1 MDQIYKTSQA
11 AILTNELIEQGFPI
25 YAGRS
30 TEDMAIL
37 RKPLTLR
44 PSATTGTK
52 MYFYDLSQYWLLFSG
67 NYVPYIAIQDHLY
80 PLFKVNADQEWTP
93 LYKVY
98 HPQLKAGN
106 RSVTPITQI
115 IVQVNELKHLRKRLY
130 LSREGL
136 YLSRDG
142 VSLPILDVDRD
153 AQDGEKVTF
162 ISYGDPLQDIYYG
175 PVYQESEGIRDE
187 KSNPIHIFA
196 TYLIIG

>member
-1 MDQIYKTSQA
+1 MDQVYKTSQA

-37 RKPLTLR
+37 HKPLTLR

-52 MYFYDLSQYWLLFSG
+52 MYFYNLSQYWLLFSG
-67 NYVPYIAIQDHLY
+67 NSVPHIAIQDHLY
-80 PLFKVNADQEWTP
+80 PLFRVNADQEWTP

-106 RSVTPITQI
+106 GFVTPVPQI
-115 IVQVNELKHLRKRLY
+115 IVQIHELKYLRK
-130 LSREGL
+130 GL

-142 VSLPILDVDRD
+142 VALPILGVDGD
-153 AQDGEKVTF
+153 AEDIIY
-162 ISYGDPLQDIYYG
+162 ISYGDPLQDIFYG
-175 PVYQESEGIRDE
+175 PVYQGTNGIEDHNN
-187 KSNPIHIFA
+187 NPIHIFA
-196 TYLIIG
+196 TYLII

>member
-52 MYFYDLSQYWLLFSG
+52 MYFYNINNKYYLLFSG
-67 NYVPYIAIQDHLY
+67 NSVPHIAIQDHLY

-93 LYKVY
+93 LYKIH
-98 HPQLKAGN
+98 HPQLRVGN
-106 RSVTPITQI
+106 ENGSVSTPITQI
-115 IVQVNELKHLRKRLY
+115 IVQIHKLKHLRK
-130 LSREGL
+130 GL

-142 VSLPILDVDRD
+142 AALPILNID
-153 AQDGEKVTF
+153 ADAEDGKDMTY
-162 ISYGDPLQDIYYG
+162 ISYGDPLQDIFYS
-175 PVYQESEGIRDE
+175 PVYQGTHGIEDHNN
-187 KSNPIHIFA
+187 NPIHIFA

>member
-11 AILTNELIEQGFPI
+11 AILTNGLIEDGFPI

-30 TEDMAIL
+30 MEDMGIL
-37 RKPLTLR
+37 HKQLTLR

-52 MYFYDLSQYWLLFSG
+52 MYFYDLNKYFLLFSG
-67 NYVPYIAIQDHLY
+67 NSVPHIAIQDHLY

-93 LYKVY
+93 LFKVY

-106 RSVTPITQI
+106 GSVSEPITQI
-115 IVQVNELKHLRKRLY
+115 TVRIDELKHLRK
-130 LSREGL
+130 GL

-142 VSLPILDVDRD
+142 VSLPILDVDGD
-153 AQDGEKVTF
+153 EEKMTF

-175 PVYQESEGIRDE
+175 QVYQGSDGIQDE
-187 KSNPIHIFA
+187 KNNPIHIFA

>member
-1 MDQIYKTSQA
+1 MDQVYKTSQA
-11 AILTNELIEQGFPI
+11 AILTNALIELGFPI

-37 RKPLTLR
+37 HKPLTLR

-52 MYFYDLSQYWLLFSG
+52 MYFYDLNKYYLLFSG
-67 NYVPYIAIQDHLY
+67 NSVPYIAIQDHLY

-98 HPQLKAGN
+98 HPQIKAGN
-106 RSVTPITQI
+106 GSVTPITQI
-115 IVQVNELKHLRKRLY
+115 VVQIDELKHLRK
-130 LSREGL
+130 GL

-142 VSLPILDVDRD
+142 VSLPILDVDGD
-153 AQDGEKVTF
+153 AQDGEKMTF

-175 PVYQESEGIRDE
+175 PVYQVPDGIQDE

>member
-1 MDQIYKTSQA
+1 MDQLYKTSQA
-11 AILTNELIEQGFPI
+11 ASLTNSLLELGFPI

-52 MYFYDLSQYWLLFSG
+52 MYFYDLNKYYLLFSG
-67 NYVPYIAIQDHLY
+67 NSVPHIAIQDHLY

-106 RSVTPITQI
+106 GSVTPITQI
-115 IVQVNELKHLRKRLY
+115 IVQVDELKYLRK
-130 LSREGL
+130 GL

-142 VSLPILDVDRD
+142 VALPILDVDGD
-153 AQDGEKVTF
+153 AEDIVY
-162 ISYGDPLQDIYYG
+162 ISYGDPLRDIFYG
-175 PVYQESEGIRDE
+175 PVYQGSEGIHDE
-187 KSNPIHIFA
+187 KNNPIHIFA
-196 TYLIIG
+196 TYLVIG

>member
-1 MDQIYKTSQA
+1 MDQLYKTSQA
-11 AILTNELIEQGFPI
+11 ASLTNSLLELGFPI

-52 MYFYDLSQYWLLFSG
+52 MYFYNLNKYYLLFSG
-67 NYVPYIAIQDHLY
+67 NSVPHIAIQDHLY

-93 LYKVY
+93 LYQIY
-98 HPQLKAGN
+98 HPQLRVGN
-106 RSVTPITQI
+106 GSYTTPVIQMVVQIT
-115 IVQVNELKHLRKRLY
+115 ELKHLRK
-130 LSREGL
+130 GL

-142 VSLPILDVDRD
+142 VALPILDVDGD
-153 AQDGEKVTF
+153 AEDIIY
-162 ISYGDPLQDIYYG
+162 ISYGDPLRDIFYG
-175 PVYQESEGIRDE
+175 PVYQGSEGIHDE
-187 KSNPIHIFA
+187 KNNPIHIFA